1 MKVFI
6 SWSGETS
13 HAVAQTLRFWL
24 PSVLQYVEPYVPPRT
39 SERVRARART
49 SPDGWKIPHSGFL
62 ALPPIVSGRL
72 RRSYAFSCAPGALS
86 T

>member
-24 PSVLQYVEPYVPPRT
+24 PSVLQYVEPYVST
-39 SERVRARART
+39 EDIGKGAR
-49 SPDGWKIPHSGFL
+49 
-62 ALPPIVSGRL
+62 
-72 RRSYAFSCAPGALS
+72 
-86 T
+86 